1 MIKQIGILG
10 GNDVIHSMSR
20 VGRCIDNGP
29 MEGFWGTIKA
39 EMYYLKKYDSREE
52 LKRDI
57 VAYIEFFNT
66 KRIRLPI
73 KI

>member
-1 MIKQIGILG
+1 
-10 GNDVIHSMSR
+10 
-20 VGRCIDNGP
+20 

-39 EMYYLKKYDSREE
+39 EMYYLKNYDSQEE
-52 LKRDI
+52 LKRGI
-57 VAYIEFFNT
+57 ITYIEFFNT